1 MILHCSFDSYLA
13 SDLPV
18 MELAVNGEVL
28 PFLIDTGATMSSVGN
43 SYEDPISN
51 KTVRSVGIDG
61 VPFSSPCT
69 PPLLVTCP
77 ADTALRKH
85 HSFVLMPQCP
95 FNLMGRDLMSLLH
108 LSISFQGSK
117 ITICTPDSLP
127 PALSYLSSHV
137 TVPNISAVCMAS
149 VNTVISS
156 TDPSTALTEIPSSL
170 WAEQKDE
177 VGLVH
182 CVPYEAKLK
191 HMFPVYVNQY
201 PLSEDKAKG
210 IDVILQ
216 SLLEQGVVRE
226 CTSPYNTPV
235 NPVPKPDGTWRFTQ
249 DLRKI
254 NELIVPVAPIVPDVS
269 SVISQVPADHCC
281 FSVIDLCSAF
291 FSVPV
296 EENTQP
302 LFAFTHRR
310 KQYTWT
316 RLPQGF
322 IDSLAVFSAVI
333 RNALCDLSLPQGSV
347 VLTYTDDLL
356 VSAESPE
363 ICRDASLRLLQHLV
377 QKGFKV
383 SRTKLQFCKDTVKYL
398 GFELSQGCR
407 KLSADRV
414 QAILDTKR
422 PATKHALM
430 SFLGLINYCRQWIP
444 DCSSYD
450 KILRS
455 AISHQDPQRH
465 PLTWTDTM
473 INAYHSLKSA
483 LCSAPALGLP
493 DYSKPFH
500 LYACE
505 QQDQG
510 PLNCTQVRRRT

>member
-1 MILHCSFDSYLA
+1 M
-13 SDLPV
+13 
-18 MELAVNGEVL
+18 
-28 PFLIDTGATMSSVGN
+28 
-43 SYEDPISN
+43 
-51 KTVRSVGIDG
+51 
-61 VPFSSPCT
+61 
-69 PPLLVTCP
+69 
-77 ADTALRKH
+77 
-85 HSFVLMPQCP
+85 
-95 FNLMGRDLMSLLH
+95 
-108 LSISFQGSK
+108 
-117 ITICTPDSLP
+117 
-127 PALSYLSSHV
+127 
-137 TVPNISAVCMAS
+137 PNISQQNIAQSITLRPVCHLLVAHPGAISSPDSQVQENPAS
-149 VNTVISS
+149 VGGDQRGWWFSDAQAHSFDARQESESS
-156 TDPSTALTEIPSSL
+156 F
-170 WAEQKDE
+170 
-177 VGLVH
+177 GL
-182 CVPYEAKLK
+182 E
-191 HMFPVYVNQY
+191 
-201 PLSEDKAKG
+201 
-210 IDVILQ
+210 Q
-216 SLLEQGVVRE
+216 SLEVVQMAVKDLGPFDGILGFSQGAALVAMLCSLQEKKLDPTYNFRFAILVAGFRSACDQHQYFYKGVKIMVPSLHVYGQDDKVIPEQM
-226 CTSPYNTPV
+226 S
-235 NPVPKPDGTWRFTQ
+235 Q
-249 DLRKI
+249 DLLRLFQGAHI
-254 NELIVPVAPIVPDVS
+254 LAHQGARRHQGSREIRTVQTGLDPNNLVARTGITS
-269 SVISQVPADHCC
+269 
-281 FSVIDLCSAF
+281 
-291 FSVPV
+291 
-296 EENTQP
+296 N
-302 LFAFTHRR
+302 
-310 KQYTWT
+310 
-316 RLPQGF
+316 
-322 IDSLAVFSAVI
+322 
-333 RNALCDLSLPQGSV
+333 QGSV

-505 QQDQG
+505 QQGTVSGVLAQEHG
-510 PLNCTQVRRRT
+510 GGFIRVRSYLKD